1 MAPPLKLKFAAQ
13 YFMIL
18 RETDKMSNSIHVE
31 SPLHH
36 AQLEQL
42 IGQSNGGGIE
52 LHEHKLLGHLNLR
65 GNADDN
71 EFLAG
76 VKEALGVALPIK
88 PCSSAKNEV
97 AQIMWLAPDEWLII
111 VDSGTEYDIEQK
123 LRSYLKGHFAVSDI
137 SGAQTL
143 IELSGENVIDLM
155 KKSTGYDLHLESFPV
170 GKVVGTT
177 FAKTGAHILRVNE
190 DKFQLIVRRS
200 FSDYVWLW
208 IQQGSQEYG
217 LTIV

>member
-1 MAPPLKLKFAAQ
+1 
-13 YFMIL
+13 
-18 RETDKMSNSIHVE
+18 MSKSIQAE

-42 IGQSNGGGIE
+42 IGQSSTGGIV

-65 GNADDN
+65 GNAADTA
-71 EFLAG
+71 FLAG
-76 VKEALGVALPIK
+76 VKEALGVALPIT
-88 PCSSAKNEV
+88 PCSSAKSEL
-97 AQIMWLAPDEWLII
+97 AQVMWLAPDEWLII
-111 VDSGTEYDIEQK
+111 VASGTEFEVEQK
-123 LRSYLKGHFAVSDI
+123 LRSYLTGHFAVSDI

-143 IELSGENVIDLM
+143 LELSGKDIIGLM
-155 KKSTGYDLHLESFPV
+155 KKSTGYDLHLESFPI
-170 GKVVGTT
+170 GKVIGTT
-177 FAKTGAHILRVNE
+177 FAKTGAHILRVSE

-208 IQQGSQEYG
+208 IQQSSQEYG

>member
-1 MAPPLKLKFAAQ
+1 
-13 YFMIL
+13 
-18 RETDKMSNSIHVE
+18 MSNAIKVE

-36 AQLEQL
+36 AQLDQL
-42 IGQSNGGGIE
+42 IGQSNKGGVI
-52 LHEHKLLGHLNLR
+52 LHEAALLGHLNLR
-65 GNADDN
+65 GNAQDA

-76 VKEALGVALPIK
+76 VQEALGLALPIM
-88 PCSSAKNEV
+88 PCSSAKSEL
-97 AQIMWLAPDEWLII
+97 AQIMWLAPDEWLVI
-111 VDSGTEYDIEQK
+111 VASGHEYDVEQK
-123 LRSYLKGHFAVSDI
+123 LRAYLKGHFAVSDI

-155 KKSTGYDLHLESFPV
+155 KKSTGYDFHLESFPV

-177 FAKTGAHILRVNE
+177 FAKAGAHILRVSE
-190 DKFQLIVRRS
+190 DKFRLVVRRS